1 MPRVEAYGSSFV
13 CLFVSQSVIPSF
25 YYGTSLICTNC
36 CYHQLLIW
44 SEDWSMLA
52 GEIPLS
58 LVGYAMR
65 KMKVREFGLQL
76 QLQNTLLC
84 HEE

>member
-1 MPRVEAYGSSFV
+1 
-13 CLFVSQSVIPSF
+13 
-25 YYGTSLICTNC
+25 
-36 CYHQLLIW
+36 
-44 SEDWSMLA
+44 MLA